1 MKKHKPF
8 NNRGHINIMK
18 NNNVFSKI
26 DNFIELTTDKNAM
39 MVFLTVAKK
48 RIIKIEDISE
58 ETNLGLREVV
68 NSTDKLEK
76 EDFIVHNPNPISQK
90 FKLGFNGQIFAEQL
104 KIEYPEIEKV
114 LGKKSLIEPL

>member
-8 NNRGHINIMK
+8 YIRGHINIMK
-18 NNNVFSKI
+18 NDNVFFKI
-26 DNFIELTTDKNAM
+26 DNFVELTTDKNAM
-39 MVFLTVAKK
+39 MVFLIVAKN

-58 ETNLGLREVV
+58 ETNLGRREIV
-68 NSTDKLEK
+68 NSTDKLER
-76 EDFIVHNPNPISQK
+76 EDFIVRNPSRLSQK

-104 KIEYPEIEKV
+104 KIEYPEIEKL